1 MIKLSE
7 KGVFL
12 ASNNEII
19 AEEHFTGEIKK
30 EEAKKGTI
38 AWSILSSHNT
48 SGNMDKLK
56 IKFDSLASHD
66 ITFVGIVQTAKAS
79 GMERFPLPYVLT
91 NCHNSLC
98 AVGGTINGDDHV
110 FGLSAAQR
118 YGGIFVPP
126 HIAVIHQYMREMM
139 AGGGKM
145 ILGSDSH
152 TRYGALG
159 TMAVGEGGG
168 ELVKQLLNDTWDID
182 YPGVVAVHLT
192 GKPAPYVG
200 PQDVALAIIGAVFK
214 NGYVKNKV
222 MEFVGPGV
230 SALSTDFRNS
240 VDVMT
245 TETTCLSSVW
255 QTDEEVHNWLALH
268 GRGQDYCQL
277 NPQPMAYYD
286 GCISVDLSAIK
297 PMIALP
303 FHPSNVYE
311 IDTLNQN
318 LTDILREIEIESERV
333 AHGKAKLSLLDKV
346 ENGRLKVQQGIIA
359 GCSGGNYENVIAAA
373 NALRGQSCGNDTF
386 SLAVYPSS
394 QPVFMDLAKKGV
406 VADLIGAG
414 AIIRTAF
421 CGPCFGAGDTPINNG
436 LSIRH
441 TTRNFPNREGSKPAN
456 GQMSAVALMD
466 ARSIAATAANGGYLT
481 SASEL
486 DCWDNVPEYA
496 FDVTPYK
503 NRVYQGFV
511 KGATQQPLIY
521 GPNIKDWPELGAL
534 TDNIVLKVCSKIL
547 DEVTTTDELI
557 PSGET
562 SSYRSNPIGLAEFT
576 LSRRDPGYVSRSKA
590 TAELENQRLAGNVS
604 ELTEVF
610 ARIKQIA
617 GQEHI
622 DPLQT
627 EIGSMVYAVKPG
639 DGSAREQAAS
649 CQRVIGGLAN
659 IAEEYATKRYRS
671 NVINWGMLPLQMAE
685 VPTFE
690 VGDYIYIPGIKAAL
704 DNPGTTFKGYV
715 IHEDAPVTEITLYM
729 ESLTAEEREII
740 KAGSLINFNKNRQM
754 SKAPCECRSHSAL
767 IVGCDACASY
777 PTYESHRICRPDKA
791 FSQHPAL
798 IVGCDACAS
807 YPTYKSH
814 RTVGRIR
821 RLRRIR
827 QIVNCSYF
835 FASATTLLPTPRLL
849 YSHMRL

>member
-534 TDNIVLKVCSKIL
+534 TDA
-547 DEVTTTDELI
+547 
-557 PSGET
+557 P
-562 SSYRSNPIGLAEFT
+562 
-576 LSRRDPGYVSRSKA
+576 RD
-590 TAELENQRLAGNVS
+590 
-604 ELTEVF
+604 
-610 ARIKQIA
+610 
-617 GQEHI
+617 
-622 DPLQT
+622 
-627 EIGSMVYAVKPG
+627 
-639 DGSAREQAAS
+639 
-649 CQRVIGGLAN
+649 
-659 IAEEYATKRYRS
+659 KRTY
-671 NVINWGMLPLQMAE
+671 
-685 VPTFE
+685 F
-690 VGDYIYIPGIKAAL
+690 
-704 DNPGTTFKGYV
+704 
-715 IHEDAPVTEITLYM
+715 
-729 ESLTAEEREII
+729 REINYI
-740 KAGSLINFNKNRQM
+740 AAAFQYQKKNYN
-754 SKAPCECRSHSAL
+754 SA
-767 IVGCDACASY
+767 
-777 PTYESHRICRPDKA
+777 
-791 FSQHPAL
+791 
-798 IVGCDACAS
+798 
-807 YPTYKSH
+807 
-814 RTVGRIR
+814 
-821 RLRRIR
+821 
-827 QIVNCSYF
+827 
-835 FASATTLLPTPRLL
+835 
-849 YSHMRL
+849 